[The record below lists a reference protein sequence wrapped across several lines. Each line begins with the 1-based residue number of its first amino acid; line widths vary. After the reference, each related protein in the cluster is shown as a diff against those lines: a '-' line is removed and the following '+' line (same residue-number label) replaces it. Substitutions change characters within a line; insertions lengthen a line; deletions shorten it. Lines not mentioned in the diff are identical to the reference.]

1 MCWLIKNNGFFNIDN
16 IDFFSNSS
24 LNYFTFTNSFQQDYT
39 HTLHKH
45 NNLSATTGYHA
56 THIYDI
62 AYPAYVK
69 SAAPSH
75 IVYIYV
81 YIRCIT
87 WIDNCTDYMYVYSAH
102 CLLYKSVSMYCLYV
116 NCFCTVWSTLSRI
129 SLSKAHVLW

>member
-24 LNYFTFTNSFQQDYT
+24 LNYFTFTNSFQRDYT

-87 WIDNCTDYMYVYSAH
+87 WIDNCKYV
-102 CLLYKSVSMYCLYV
+102 LK
-116 NCFCTVWSTLSRI
+116 STLCVLTI
-129 SLSKAHVLW
+129 CMCILHIVFCLSL